1 MSFQNKCSDIVS
13 KRMCPDIYSPIN
25 RIGNTWELGDV
36 KFFLLVYNL
45 DISLVC
51 CAHS

>member
-1 MSFQNKCSDIVS
+1 MCSDIVS
-13 KRMCPDIYSPIN
+13 KHMCPDIYSPIN
-25 RIGNTWELGDV
+25 RAEYMGAWRYEIY
-36 KFFLLVYNL
+36 LLVYNL